1 MESIA
6 NIMKEMIAYSNGNTH
21 DINHFIKVW
30 TYAKTIAELE
40 NVDANTQYIL
50 EIAAILHDIA
60 CPVCRKKYG
69 HTSGPVQEKEGA
81 ILAKEFLSN
90 YDIPDGIIARIC
102 YLIGHHHTY
111 NAIDGIDYQIL
122 IEADFIA
129 NCDESN
135 YSINSIS
142 KMLNN
147 IFKTQSGIAILKSI
161 YLKHAV

>member
-6 NIMKEMIAYSNGNTH
+6 KIMKEMIAYSNGNTH

-30 TYAKTIAELE
+30 TYAKTIGELE
-40 NVDANTQYIL
+40 NVDANTRYIL

-90 YDIPDGIIARIC
+90 YDIPDEIVARIC

-129 NCDESN
+129 NCDELN
-135 YSINSIS
+135 YSLNSIR
-142 KMLNN
+142 KMMHN
-147 IFKTQSGIAILKSI
+147 IFKTQSGIEILESI
-161 YLKHAV
+161 YLKQNV